1 MAEYSG
7 FFDSVG
13 GDRKYSADDMGRLF
27 DGIIVDGV
35 VQGSGDGLRVYVQG
49 SEMAVYIGTGNAY
62 FNHRWYANT
71 APLKKPLNAAHPV
84 NGRYDAIILELNLSR
99 AGRYMRVSLVTG
111 TPSANPTR
119 PSMSTG
125 PEIIQYPLAYI
136 YVAPNAKFIQAANI
150 EDARGHDRTP
160 WLTGVASNITLDS
173 LTTQLTGQ
181 FNDWFQTVKDQ
192 LQQGGGGNAALLADL
207 KSRVEIIEPVSTN
220 LNNLWNPTSIATSE
234 ANSSDLVPLITSTN
248 QTHKTGLAA
257 FRYELFDGVPT
268 MHNTLWRGNYLGTT
282 ATGTHRSAIS
292 SGSFTDLWLGDYWTV
307 NGVDYVIVSF
317 NYWKGVNGITA
328 NHVVVMSRTSLGNFQ
343 FHTGTLTS
351 EVSASIY
358 AKAMTYKSALTTAFG
373 TLLKPPTELTSAYA
387 SGLPSADTT
396 VYNEVVIP
404 SAPQLFGTLPTAS
417 VQNGASH
424 NHSYPSGNRQ
434 FQACAINPELIF
446 SAGGV
451 WVQRPWS
458 PGSAPYLNI
467 QRGRV
472 DYGTVTNNSGLRLVT
487 AFGG

>member
-1 MAEYSG
+1 MAELSG

-27 DGIIVDGV
+27 DGILLDGV

-49 SEMAVYIGTGNAY
+49 SELAVYVGTGNAY

-71 APLKKPLNAAHPV
+71 AALKKPISAANPI
-84 NGRYDAIILELNLSR
+84 NGRFDAIVLELNLSR
-99 AGRYMRVSLVTG
+99 SGRYMRVALLTG
-111 TPSANPTR
+111 TPSANPVR

-136 YVAPNAKFIQAANI
+136 YVAPNAKVIQAVNI
-150 EDARGHDRTP
+150 EDARGKDRTP
-160 WLTGVASNITLDS
+160 WLTGVASQITLDG

-192 LQQGGGGNAALLADL
+192 LVQGGGGNAALLANL
-207 KSRVEIIEPVSTN
+207 KDRVDQIEPVATN
-220 LNNLWNPTSIATSE
+220 LNTLWNPTSMATSA
-234 ANSSDLVPLITSTN
+234 ANASDLVPLVTTGN
-248 QTHKTGLAA
+248 ATHKTRLSDL
-257 FRYELFDGVPT
+257 RYEIFDPVPT
-268 MHNTLWRGNYLGTT
+268 MHNAIWRGEYLGTT
-282 ATGTHRSAIS
+282 ATGPQRSAIS
-292 SGSFTDLWLGDYWTV
+292 SGTFTGLWLGDYWTV
-307 NGVDYVIVSF
+307 DGVDYIIVSF

-328 NHVVVMSRTSLGNFQ
+328 NHVVVMSRTSLSQEQ

-358 AKAMTYKSALTTAFG
+358 AKAQSYRSALTTAFG
-373 TLLKPPTELTSAYA
+373 TLLKPPMELTSAYA
-387 SGLPSADTT
+387 GGIPSADTT

-446 SAGGV
+446 SAGGC
-451 WVQRPWS
+451 WVQRPWA
-458 PGSAPYLNI
+458 PGSAGYLNI

-472 DYGTVTNNSGLRLVT
+472 DYGTVTNRSGLRLVT
-487 AFGG
+487 AFSG

>member
-1 MAEYSG
+1 MPEASG
-7 FFDSVG
+7 FFDSVN
-13 GDRKYSADDMGRLF
+13 GDRKYSAEDMGRLF
-27 DGIIVDGV
+27 DGILLDGV
-35 VQGSGDGLRVYVQG
+35 VQGSGDGLRVYPQG
-49 SEMAVYIGTGNAY
+49 SSMNVNIGTGNAY
-62 FNHRWYANT
+62 FNHHWYSNSSAMQKSIASAN
-71 APLKKPLNAAHPV
+71 PV
-84 NGRYDAIILELNLSR
+84 NGRYDAVVIELNLSR
-99 AGRYMRVSLVTG
+99 GGRYMRVTIIQG
-111 TPSANPTR
+111 TPSANPVR
-119 PSMSTG
+119 PTMATG
-125 PEIIQYPLAYI
+125 PELLQFPLAYI
-136 YVAPNAKFIQAANI
+136 FVAPNTTYISASAI
-150 EDARGHDRTP
+150 EDARGRDRTP
-160 WLTGVASNITLDS
+160 WLTGIASNISLEG
-173 LTTQLTGQ
+173 LTTQLSSQ

-192 LQQGGGGNAALLADL
+192 LLQGGGNTAGLADL
-207 KSRVEIIEPVSTN
+207 KSRVDSIEPRTTQLYGLWSPSNINESAPKNDDFLPLLTS
-220 LNNLWNPTSIATSE
+220 NNLTKKASFG
-234 ANSSDLVPLITSTN
+234 
-248 QTHKTGLAA
+248 GLKYA
-257 FRYELFDGVPT
+257 LFDGVPT

-472 DYGTVTNNSGLRLVT
+472 DYGAVTNNSGLRLVT
-487 AFGG
+487 AFSG